1 MAALSDFSRESRI
14 DPRKSYQ
21 YLDSRLRDPNPRH
34 QFGPTPRIKP
44 PGTYNYGN
52 NQQGALTELGGG
64 TGGGFGT
71 LGSNLPIAA
80 PVMTPTAPSNPVS
93 EALQNNP
100 FLPPMEKAP
109 YLDGGD
115 PTSRGLQVGGAA
127 MMQSASKPGQTFLG
141 SLGAGLTAALA
152 DNDARKSAFDKKEM
166 ARDLLGYKKKVA
178 GLTGLSEVEKLMR
191 SRDRYPKG
199 SEKYIQIDNIINKKG
214 SVSSTTTELSKLM
227 KQRSE
232 LEALPKTGPNKRNIT
247 DINARINK
255 LTTVGK
261 DPVAEALKALRGGES
276 AFDKERGKKL
286 GEDAAAMFMRGS
298 VANRS
303 LPQLSTLRNTMS
315 EVDYTGTG
323 STFIDTTKRL
333 FETVSKEVGFKL
345 PETFKSDANFQFSQS
360 LQNDFVSAL
369 LKSRMGARPSDA
381 DLRFFAQVLPNMG
394 MTRESNEKIMN
405 HFQEVLLND
414 IYENTQDLQG
424 RVTDENAS
432 KQEKRTLDTQL
443 ATYGRELTSITD
455 RMAREALEKDDR
467 TRTAEQNKYHYK
479 PSTRMK
485 TMLRNAQEKG
495 LI

>member
-1 MAALSDFSRESRI
+1 MAALTDFSRESQI
-14 DPRKSYQ
+14 DPRRNLQ
-21 YLDSRLRDPNPRH
+21 YHDSILRDKNPRH

-52 NQQGALTELGGG
+52 NQQGGLTELGGG

-71 LGSNLPIAA
+71 LGSNLPTAA
-80 PVMTPTAPSNPVS
+80 LVMTPTAPSNPVS

-199 SEKYIQIDNIINKKG
+199 SEEYIQIDNIINKKG
-214 SVSSTTTELSKLM
+214 SVSNNTTELSKLM
-227 KQRSE
+227 KERSGY
-232 LEALPKTGPNKRNIT
+232 EASPKTPQTRRNIT
-247 DINARINK
+247 DINARIKK
-255 LTTVGK
+255 LTTASK
-261 DPVAEALKALRGGES
+261 SDLLEYLEKTDKKTDS
-276 AFDKERGKKL
+276 AFDLERNKQLGKE
-286 GEDAAAMFMRGS
+286 AAEMYKRGS

-303 LPQLSTLRNTMS
+303 LPQLSTLRGAIS

-323 STFIDTTKRL
+323 STFFDTTKRL
-333 FETVSKEVGFKL
+333 FESIAAQGNFDL
-345 PETFKSDANFQFSQS
+345 PKSLKSDSNFQFTQS
-360 LQNDFVSAL
+360 LQNDFVSSL
-369 LKSRMGARPSDA
+369 LKSRMGTRPSDA

-394 MTRESNEKIMN
+394 MTKESNEKIMN

-414 IYENTQDLQG
+414 LYENTQDLQG
-424 RVTDENAS
+424 RVTDEKAS
-432 KQEKRTLDTQL
+432 KREIRALDTQRK
-443 ATYGRELTSITD
+443 TYERELGAVA
-455 RMAREALEKDDR
+455 ARIADEDDL
-467 TRTAEQNKYHYK
+467 YK
-479 PSTRMK
+479 PSSRM
-485 TMLRNAQEKG
+485 TNMLRRQREINKKRALAAEESDQ
-495 LI
+495 

>member
-1 MAALSDFSRESRI
+1 MAALTDFSRESRI
-14 DPRKSYQ
+14 DPRRSYQ
-21 YLDSRLRDPNPRH
+21 YHDSILRDPNPRH

-52 NQQGALTELGGG
+52 NQQGALTKLGFGI
-64 TGGGFGT
+64 GGGFGT
-71 LGSNLPIAA
+71 LGSNLPSA
-80 PVMTPTAPSNPVS
+80 PSVVTPTAPRNPVS

-115 PTSRGLQVGGAA
+115 PTSRAFQVGGAA
-127 MMQSASKPGQTFLG
+127 MMKSASRPGQTFLG
-141 SLGAGLTAALA
+141 ALSDGLLYSQK
-152 DNDARKSAFDKKEM
+152 DRDARKDAFDKKAM
-166 ARDLLGYKKKVA
+166 AKDLLSYKKKVA

-227 KQRSE
+227 KERSE
-232 LEALPKTGPNKRNIT
+232 YEASPKTPQTRRNIT
-247 DINARINK
+247 EINARIKK
-255 LTTVGK
+255 LTTPGK
-261 DPVAEALKALRGGES
+261 DPLLEYMKLEKTGETS
-276 AFDKERGKKL
+276 QEKERGKGIGADLAEMYK
-286 GEDAAAMFMRGS
+286 RGS

-333 FETVSKEVGFKL
+333 FETVSKQVGFKL
-345 PETFKSDANFQFSQS
+345 PKTFKSDPNFQFSQS

-405 HFQEVLLND
+405 HFQEILLND

-424 RVTDENAS
+424 RVTDGNAS

-443 ATYGRELTSITD
+443 ATYGRELKSITD
-455 RMAREALEKDDR
+455 RMRKEADPE
-467 TRTAEQNKYHYK
+467 RTAEQNKYNYK
-479 PSTRMK
+479 PSIRMK
-485 TMLRNAQEKG
+485 TMLRRAREKG
-495 LI
+495 LLDD